1 MKKHKSK
8 RRWLDEHFNDPYVK
22 LAQKE
27 GYRSRAIFKLMEIQ
41 ERDRLLRPNMTVVD
55 LGAAPGSWSQ
65 YVAQVLD
72 KSGRVIATDILPIDP
87 VNGVEF
93 LQGDF
98 REEVVLEQLLEIIGP
113 GGADLVISDMAPNI
127 SGMDVVDQPRAMYLV
142 ELAVDLALKVLA
154 ERGDLLMKVF
164 QGEGFDALVK
174 QLRSNFTR
182 VVVRKPKASRPRSR
196 EVYIISRGF
205 QPK

>member
-41 ERDRLLRPNMTVVD
+41 ERDLLLRPNMTVVD

-65 YVAQVLD
+65 YVAQVLG